1 MKFSDLFPMCWSLV
15 LRNRRRYNAVIAGIA
30 FGTAGFILIQTL
42 GDSVEKRMN
51 ENLELLGEATV
62 MRADWDNH
70 ENDHPGEYRI
80 NDIVSLRRLPH
91 VVAVAPVVTIPRIEA
106 FFRSTQWGAGLIG
119 VDQSY
124 WKTQTPQ
131 VKSGRLISASDVV
144 GRRLVCV
151 LGQDV
156 VTFLFDEADPV
167 GRIITV
173 GNLKFEVI
181 GVLGGIQHTR
191 VRAGVMIPITTA
203 QSLFPGMYAI
213 SEIFIRA
220 DDWKRVEWVRQQCIA
235 ALSNTHKG
243 YEKGIRVVYFPER
256 VKKVQTTVDIVKI
269 FVYASLLVTFIL
281 GKVGLT
287 NVMLAAVQDRT
298 REIGLRK
305 ALGAREE
312 LIMLQFLTE
321 SCLISLLAGS
331 LGVISGVASVQ
342 FLKSALNLET
352 SLYVMLMSVLLDL
365 AVTLAIGVAS
375 GMYPSIRASRLDPV
389 TAMRFE

>member
-1 MKFSDLFPMCWSLV
+1 MKLSDLFPMCWNLV
-15 LRNRRRYNAVIAGIA
+15 LRNRRRYKAVIAGIA

-42 GDSVEKRMN
+42 GDSVETRLN
-51 ENLELLGEATV
+51 QNLELLGEATV

-70 ENDHPGEYRI
+70 ENDHPGKFRMKDVTHLKTI
-80 NDIVSLRRLPH
+80 PH

-106 FFRSTQWGAGLIG
+106 YFRSTQWGAGLIG

-131 VKSGRLISASDVV
+131 VKSGRLIGASDVV

-156 VTFLFDEADPV
+156 VTYLFNDADPV
-167 GRIITV
+167 GRILTV
-173 GNLKFEVI
+173 GNLSFEVI

-191 VRAGVMIPITTA
+191 VRAGVMIPISTA
-203 QSLFPGMYAI
+203 QNLFPGMYWI
-213 SEIFIRA
+213 PEIFIRA
-220 DDWKRVEWVRQQCIA
+220 DDWKRVEWVRQQAIA
-235 ALSNTHKG
+235 ALSDAHRG

-256 VKKVQTTVDIVKI
+256 VRKVQTTVDIVKI

-305 ALGAREE
+305 ALGAKEE
-312 LIMLQFLTE
+312 LIMLQFLME
-321 SCLISLLAGS
+321 SCLISLLAGAV
-331 LGVISGVASVQ
+331 GVIAGIASVQ
-342 FLKSALNLET
+342 LFKATMNLET
-352 SLYVMLMSVLLDL
+352 SLSVMLMSVLLDL

-375 GMYPSIRASRLDPV
+375 GVVPSIRASRLDPV
-389 TAMRFE
+389 SAMRFE